1 MPLSLLSAAADT
13 PLALIHPL
21 LILICSLAE
30 NYVGP
35 ELGKYMAEAL
45 MVNKT
50 LTSLEYATNHP
61 SPSHLTVT
69 LTEESVSSR

>member
-21 LILICSLAE
+21 LTLICSLAQ

-45 MVNKT
+45 RVNKT
-50 LTSLEYATNHP
+50 LTSLKYATNETF
-61 SPSHLTVT
+61 SSH
-69 LTEESVSSR
+69 LTEESVSSH